1 MTKHVMY
8 SILFLFLFFIPYGCA
23 GQEKDKEEKK
33 TLKNRLP
40 VVAGQF
46 YPAEK
51 QALKSSLK
59 KYFNQAESKTME
71 NVMSIISPHAGYV
84 FSGTVAASAFNQ
96 IDSKKEYENIFILA
110 SSHKVAF
117 NGASIYNKG
126 HYETPLGKVKVNLEL
141 ANKLIDEHTCFT
153 YYEHAH
159 TAEHSL
165 EVQLPFLQYKMEKD
179 FTIVPIV
186 IGTQSE
192 SKVKQIA
199 KLLKPFFNEKNL
211 FIISSDFSHYPKASD
226 AENNDERTAEAIV
239 SNNPGELMKR
249 LKYNEMRSIKN
260 LATSLCGWT
269 SVLTLLHMSSDTPG
283 IEAKKVQ
290 YMHSG
295 EYSKDKSRVVGY
307 WAIAF
312 FKNNSK
318 TSNNMGFELNKQDKK
333 DLLHIARK
341 TIEELINNNNR
352 VKLKGKDYSE
362 TLNEKCGAFVTLH
375 KSGQLRGCIGRFMP
389 DEPLYEVVRQMAIA
403 ASTQDH
409 RFDKVK
415 PNELDDIDIEI
426 SVLTPLKKI
435 DSIDEIEIGKH
446 GIYIKSNGRSGT
458 LLPQVATDN
467 NWDKEQFL
475 GYCSQYKAGLGW
487 DGWKDAEVFTYKAI
501 VFDEKGFE

>member
-1 MTKHVMY
+1 M
-8 SILFLFLFFIPYGCA
+8 FLFLFFVPYSCNSQTKD
-23 GQEKDKEEKK
+23 QEEEK
-33 TLKNRLP
+33 TLKNRRP

-59 KYFNQAESKTME
+59 KYFNQAETETVENTMA
-71 NVMSIISPHAGYV
+71 IISPHAGYV

-96 IDSKKEYENIFILA
+96 INANKEYENIFVLA
-110 SSHKVAF
+110 SSHKVTF

-126 HYETPLGKVKVNLEL
+126 HYETPLGEVKVNLNL
-141 ANKLIDEHTCFT
+141 ANKLVEEHKCFT
-153 YYEHAH
+153 YYEKAH

-165 EVQLPFLQYKMEKD
+165 EVQLPFLQYQIKKD

-192 SKVKQIA
+192 NKVKQIA
-199 KLLKPFFNEKNL
+199 KALKPFLNEKNL

-226 AENNDERTAEAIV
+226 AEKNDERTAEAIV
-239 SNNPGELMKR
+239 SNNPAELMKR
-249 LKYNEMRSIKN
+249 LRFNEMRGIKN

-269 SVLTLLHMSSDTPG
+269 SVLALMYMSSDMPG
-283 IEAKKVQ
+283 IKAKKIH

-295 EYSKDKSRVVGY
+295 EYSNDKSRVVGY

-318 TSNNMGFELNKQDKK
+318 TSNNMRFELNKQDKK

-341 TIEELINNNNR
+341 TIEELINNND
-352 VKLKGKDYSE
+352 KAKFKGKDYSE
-362 TLNEKCGAFVTLH
+362 NLNKKCGAFVTLH
-375 KSGQLRGCIGRFMP
+375 KKGQLRGCIGRFMP

-409 RFDKVK
+409 RFDKVN
-415 PNELDDIDIEI
+415 PHELDDIDIEI
-426 SVLTPLKKI
+426 SVLTPLEKI
-435 DSIDEIEIGKH
+435 DSIDEIETGKH

-487 DGWKDAEVFTYKAI
+487 DGWKDAEVYTYEAVI
-501 VFDEKGFE
+501 FDEKEFEK

>member
-1 MTKHVMY
+1 M
-8 SILFLFLFFIPYGCA
+8 FLFLFFIPYSCSSQKKE
-23 GQEKDKEEKK
+23 QEKP
-33 TLKNRLP
+33 LKNRLP
-40 VVAGQF
+40 AVAGQF

-51 QALKSSLK
+51 QAIKSSLK
-59 KYFNQAESKTME
+59 KYFSQAEPKSIENTMA
-71 NVMSIISPHAGYV
+71 IISPHAGYV

-96 IDSKKEYENIFILA
+96 INGSKEYENIFVLA

-117 NGASIYNKG
+117 DGASIYNKG
-126 HYETPLGKVKVNLEL
+126 HYETPLGEVKVNLEL
-141 ANKLIDEHTCFT
+141 SNKLIDEHKCFS
-153 YYEHAH
+153 YYERAH

-165 EVQLPFLQYKMEKD
+165 EVQLPFLQYKMKKD

-199 KLLKPFFNEKNL
+199 KALKPFFNEKNL

-283 IEAKKVQ
+283 IEAKKIQ

-341 TIEELINNNNR
+341 TIEELINNNN
-352 VKLKGKDYSE
+352 KAKFKGKDYSK

-375 KSGQLRGCIGRFMP
+375 KRGQLRGCIGRFMP

-415 PNELDDIDIEI
+415 PHELDDIDIEI
-426 SVLTPLKKI
+426 SVLTPLKEI
-435 DSIDEIEIGKH
+435 DSIDEIEIGTH

-501 VFDEKGFE
+501 IFDEKEFE